1 MKAGE
6 VVFQGL
12 LDGKI
17 QYRVPLF
24 QRTYSWNERNW
35 EQLWDDL
42 IEVYDADPRRAHFL
56 GAVVTLPI
64 PDSPENAAKF
74 MLIDGQQRLTTLLIL
89 VATIRDLARA
99 SGLDDH
105 LADEIEANCLRNVF
119 ARRAEEAFKFQPTD
133 ADAVAFAAV
142 VEGKDPGKTRIG
154 DARRYFERAI
164 AAGNEGGRPIEL
176 PILKSVITDYVNL
189 VSIRLDQDDSPHR
202 IFESLNH
209 TGTPLS
215 DADLVRNHVF
225 MRLKSE
231 DAQRQV
237 YRDHWFPMQSRLE
250 FENGRSELTDFFWRF
265 LMMQGELPRYDEVY
279 EGMRA
284 WIDGRVDRDKV
295 PLPAVLDELDRFSTL
310 YLRIAHPEAV
320 PQSTALAQQLGRL
333 NAWEVSVAYPFIL
346 FALDL
351 ATRMPAPVIS
361 EDDLVAVVRMIESYV
376 VRRLICGIPTNRLRR
391 IFGRMARQVS
401 TEHFVASAEQ
411 YLLAND
417 WPSDDLFRERFQTN
431 PLYQNARLDRTRQ
444 ILVTLERRLA
454 GKEQVE
460 ITPTITVEHVMPQTL
475 SEWWTTALAPD
486 AAAVHETWL
495 HTAGNL
501 TLTGYNSE
509 LGNLPFPTKQTM
521 LAESKFALS
530 KEIVAASGW
539 TARDIT
545 NRARHLA
552 DLAVEL
558 WSRPVA
564 PAPPQVASPVATA
577 AGPLGEVLGIAS
589 ALGVGEELGAIAT
602 RATDLGLALRPDRYS
617 LMVSPPRD
625 KRVMLFTVWP
635 QSLEGGSFRIWR
647 SAKAFA
653 DYIPGVTQ
661 NAAIAALGE
670 DGEGT
675 LPRLGVADFLDH
687 LSQLLAN
694 RGLAAAPTEWGWGR
708 YTSELRVPPERLA
721 IAQALVE
728 ALEAAAAARNLPWRL
743 VYRRGYV
750 ALQRPGGYNVAAVDF
765 HYFATTRLAVKL
777 PADPATLHL
786 ENPYPGRN
794 ATWHPAYRDWA
805 WFVPSLADLP
815 DVERALDIALP
826 FHPAGGAMRV
836 PPATPVS
843 PGTPADPGQG

>member
-42 IEVYDADPRRAHFL
+42 LEVYDANPRRGHFL

-64 PDSPENAAKF
+64 PDSPEHAAKF

-89 VATIRDLARA
+89 LATIRDLARA
-99 SGLDDH
+99 SGAGDH
-105 LADEIEANCLRNVF
+105 LAEEIDANCLRNLF
-119 ARRAEEAFKFQPTD
+119 AKRSEEAVKFQPTD
-133 ADAVAFAAV
+133 ADATAFDLV
-142 VEGKDPGKTRIG
+142 MLGKDAGATRIG
-154 DARRYFERAI
+154 SARRYFERMI
-164 AAGNEGGRPIEL
+164 AAGNEGGKPIEL
-176 PILKSVITDYVNL
+176 PVLKSVLTDYVNL

-209 TGTPLS
+209 TGTLLS
-215 DADLVRNHVF
+215 DSDLVRNHVF
-225 MRLKSE
+225 MRLTSE
-231 DAQRQV
+231 DAQRQM

-295 PLPAVLDELDRFSTL
+295 SLPTVLDELDRLSTL
-310 YLRIAHPEAV
+310 YLRIAHPAAI
-320 PQSTALAQQLGRL
+320 PQSPALAEQLRRL

-351 ATRMPAPVIS
+351 ATRTPTPVIT
-361 EDDLVAVVRMIESYV
+361 EGDLVAVCRMIESYV

-391 IFGRMARQVS
+391 IFGRMPRQVS
-401 TEHFVASAEQ
+401 TEHFVESTERF
-411 YLLAND
+411 LLAND

-444 ILVTLERRLA
+444 ILATLERQLG
-454 GKEQVE
+454 GKERVE

-475 SEWWTTALAPD
+475 SEWWKAALGPD

-509 LGNLPFPTKQTM
+509 LGNLPFPTKRTM
-521 LAESKFALS
+521 LADSKFALS
-530 KEIVAASGW
+530 KEIVATIDW
-539 TARDIT
+539 TATEIVE
-545 NRARHLA
+545 RAQHLA
-552 DLAVEL
+552 DLAAKL
-558 WSRPVA
+558 WSRPAVAEPPRVA
-564 PAPPQVASPVATA
+564 PAG
-577 AGPLGEVLGIAS
+577 GPLGEVLEVAGAV
-589 ALGVGEELGAIAT
+589 GVADELRAIAT
-602 RATDLGLALRPDRYS
+602 RATDLGLYLRPDRYS

-647 SAKAFA
+647 SGKGQ
-653 DYIPGVTQ
+653 IQP
-661 NAAIAALGE
+661 NIATSPRAGSGP
-670 DGEGT
+670 DG
-675 LPRLGVADFLDH
+675 
-687 LSQLLAN
+687 
-694 RGLAAAPTEWGWGR
+694 
-708 YTSELRVPPERLA
+708 
-721 IAQALVE
+721 
-728 ALEAAAAARNLPWRL
+728 
-743 VYRRGYV
+743 
-750 ALQRPGGYNVAAVDF
+750 GGDS
-765 HYFATTRLAVKL
+765 RCGG
-777 PADPATLHL
+777 D
-786 ENPYPGRN
+786 R
-794 ATWHPAYRDWA
+794 
-805 WFVPSLADLP
+805 
-815 DVERALDIALP
+815 
-826 FHPAGGAMRV
+826 AGGGGCGRR
-836 PPATPVS
+836 S
-843 PGTPADPGQG
+843 WLRSGGGW